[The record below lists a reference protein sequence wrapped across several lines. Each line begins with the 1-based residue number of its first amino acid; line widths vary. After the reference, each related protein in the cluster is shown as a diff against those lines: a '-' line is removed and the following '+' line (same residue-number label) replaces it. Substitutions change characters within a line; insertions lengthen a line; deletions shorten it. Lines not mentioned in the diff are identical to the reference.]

1 MNAGGR
7 FSKFGTRVSHN
18 LDVPMVLA
26 IILVLLI
33 IVVKLPT
40 SVMDLLLVGNMTL
53 SLVVLLT
60 VLYVVQP
67 LEFSVFPALL
77 LVTTFFRLALNVATT
92 RLILGGS
99 GEGAAGR
106 VVDAFGG
113 FVAGNSVIVGAVIFM
128 IIFCIQFLVI
138 TKGASRISE
147 VAARFTLD
155 AMPGKQLSVDAD
167 LASGH
172 IDDETARVRR
182 EKISREAD
190 FFGSM
195 DGASKFIRGDAI
207 AGVIIT
213 LVNILGGFAIGWL
226 DHGMSAAQAV
236 EVYTRLTIGDG
247 LVSQIPA
254 LVVSIAAGLLVTRST
269 AESDLGKDFFGQL
282 LGNPKAMF
290 VTAGFLVFL
299 LPSGLPP
306 VVLVAGASVCAGLGY
321 VLMRIREEA
330 AVADRSSEQ
339 RLVPRESGESPS
351 SRARSLLSVEALEL
365 EIGYGLVGLVDPSQR
380 DNLLHR
386 IGLIRERI
394 AIELGFV
401 VPPIRIRDNLKLDP
415 NRYVIKLRGA
425 PVGDF
430 QLVSNHFLAVKP
442 LAPGEEI
449 EGGRPTS
456 EPSFGMGALWIPE
469 AQRTRAESLSYTI
482 VDSVD
487 IVAGH
492 LAEVIRTHAAELLTR
507 EEVNKLIEGVRTKAP
522 ALVEETVPDVI
533 KTGEIQKVL
542 QHLLRERV
550 GVRDLEAVLE
560 AVAAHAPRTKDPE
573 ILTEYVRQALAR
585 PICQGLVEEGKL
597 HVITLDPAL
606 EDYLN
611 SAIEHGERGSFLT
624 LSPEVLGSIVKK
636 VMREVEALVVEGR
649 SPSVLC
655 APQIRLHVRR
665 MLESELPGV
674 SVLSYDEIVTE
685 VEVVMH
691 GTLSLEGETAR

>member
-269 AESDLGKDFFGQL
+269 AESDLGTDFFGQL

-330 AVADRSSEQ
+330 AGADRSSEQ

-430 QLVSNHFLAVKP
+430 QLVSNHFLAVEP

-449 EGGRPTS
+449 EYY
-456 EPSFGMGALWIPE
+456 GA
-469 AQRTRAESLSYTI
+469 TRS
-482 VDSVD
+482 
-487 IVAGH
+487 
-492 LAEVIRTHAAELLTR
+492 
-507 EEVNKLIEGVRTKAP
+507 
-522 ALVEETVPDVI
+522 
-533 KTGEIQKVL
+533 
-542 QHLLRERV
+542 
-550 GVRDLEAVLE
+550 
-560 AVAAHAPRTKDPE
+560 
-573 ILTEYVRQALAR
+573 
-585 PICQGLVEEGKL
+585 
-597 HVITLDPAL
+597 
-606 EDYLN
+606 
-611 SAIEHGERGSFLT
+611 
-624 LSPEVLGSIVKK
+624 
-636 VMREVEALVVEGR
+636 
-649 SPSVLC
+649 
-655 APQIRLHVRR
+655 
-665 MLESELPGV
+665 
-674 SVLSYDEIVTE
+674 
-685 VEVVMH
+685 
-691 GTLSLEGETAR
+691 